1 MPRCWRKLDVRCDS
15 MIFFP
20 PTIYNIYLSVN
31 EGSQVSTVFLLIILK
46 LLTVHGRTKE
56 QKGAMTGIAS
66 WEHIKAVR

>member
-1 MPRCWRKLDVRCDS
+1 MSGVNKMFWGLFS
-15 MIFFP
+15 S
-20 PTIYNIYLSVN
+20 TIYNINKSVK
-31 EGSQVSTVFLLIILK
+31 EGFLAGFDCLLILK